1 MDNIACYLTI
11 DQNILWTLEKIRIK
25 RETQYGTYS
34 SPKGSFK
41 DHPLDKPKLQMCI
54 ATISLHKFII

>member
-11 DQNILWTLEKIRIK
+11 NQNILWTPEKLRIK

-34 SPKGSFK
+34 SPKGSLK
-41 DHPLDKPKLQMCI
+41 DHPLDKLQMCI
-54 ATISLHKFII
+54 ATIPLLKFII